1 MWANLI
7 GRDVRI
13 FYTAICCQS
22 RLSFPGVI
30 GSEEKERM
38 SLRKHKKIDYSKMNG
53 EDSSSTDLIAV
64 PRKKSERKAN
74 PRRSPPVYSL
84 VPDSAIVPKNPSFVP
99 SPTAPIRAVVIP
111 QFFNCRSEFNPYS
124 SPSPY
129 STYATPRVP
138 SQLPAS
144 GPSFYVQPAFPPSS
158 SGLPFCVVP
167 TPLYSLPVPTAR
179 SSGVVYNPLPSCY

>member
-1 MWANLI
+1 MESSLI
-7 GRDVRI
+7 RRDVRI
-13 FYTAICCQS
+13 SYTVICSQS
-22 RLSFPGVI
+22 RLSFPGVM
-30 GSEEKERM
+30 GREEKERM

-64 PRKKSERKAN
+64 PRKKPERKAN
-74 PRRSPPVYSL
+74 PKRSPPVYGL
-84 VPDSAIVPKNPSFVP
+84 VPDSGVVPKNPSFVP
-99 SPTAPIRAVVIP
+99 SATAPIRAVVIP
-111 QFFNCRSEFNPYS
+111 QFFNYRSEFNPYT

-129 STYATPRVP
+129 STYVPPNAP